1 MSDFRFFPL
10 AGAAAVLI
18 ALTGCNNAKTTN
30 TSSPEG
36 KIPPPSP
43 TQTTAESK
51 DVDYMSAL
59 ALMKG
64 HLIVAKELL
73 DLGKPDQ
80 AEPHIGHPV
89 EELYGDVENQLSE
102 RNVAEFKTTLNQ
114 LHDLVKSA
122 PDAPQVTADYQASM
136 EAIDGAIEA
145 LSETQRQSPQFV
157 LKVINRL
164 LETAQE
170 EYEAAIIDG
179 KVVELLEYQD
189 SRGFVI
195 YAETL
200 YQNISEQ
207 MSQKNPEAHQGL
219 ESTLNELKKAWPSVN
234 PPEPVVI
241 TPEQVSQL
249 VATIKEK
256 SEKVST

>member
-1 MSDFRFFPL
+1 MSDFRFLPI
-10 AGAAAVLI
+10 AGAVLI
-18 ALTGCNNAKTTN
+18 ALTGCNNAKTTS

-36 KIPPPSP
+36 KISP
-43 TQTTAESK
+43 ANPTETTAESK
-51 DVDYMSAL
+51 DVEYMSAL

-73 DLGKPDQ
+73 DQGKPDQ

-89 EELYGDVENQLSE
+89 EELYGDVESQLPE
-102 RNVAEFKTTLNQ
+102 RKVSDFKSTLNQ

-122 PDAPQVTADYQASM
+122 PDAPQVTTEFQASIK
-136 EAIDGAIEA
+136 AIDGAIEA
-145 LSETQRQSPQFV
+145 LPEIQRQSPQFV

-179 KVVELLEYQD
+179 KVVELVEYQD

-207 MSQKNPEAHQGL
+207 MSQKHPDAHQGL
-219 ESTLNELKKAWPSVN
+219 ESALTELKKAWPSVN
-234 PPEPVVI
+234 PPQPLAM

-249 VATIKEK
+249 IATIKEN
-256 SEKVST
+256 SEKVSS